1 MVHTVTE
8 QESESF
14 DSGFIQAG
22 GDWDYTF
29 DDAGEYNY
37 YCTLHPWM
45 KGAVLV
51 I

>member
-1 MVHTVTE
+1 MFEFVMK
-8 QESESF
+8 F
-14 DSGFIQAG
+14 NQAG

-29 DDAGEYNY
+29 DDSGEYNY